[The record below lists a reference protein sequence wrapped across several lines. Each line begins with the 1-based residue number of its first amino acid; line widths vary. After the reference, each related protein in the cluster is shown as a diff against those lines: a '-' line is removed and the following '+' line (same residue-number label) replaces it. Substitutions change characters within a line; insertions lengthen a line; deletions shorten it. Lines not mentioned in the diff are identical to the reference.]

1 MKSGTRLREA
11 FKKVAVPVLSV
22 AVALGASYGINAGT
36 KQELEGVKI
45 SQTES
50 RYMRKGDG
58 FGFTKTTYQTAQGE
72 FQNTWS
78 PLNGKFS
85 SSEIEAK
92 IKVGE
97 TYDITVVG
105 LNVPTLG
112 WYPNIISAKPAAP
125 KPPSR

>member
-1 MKSGTRLREA
+1 
-11 FKKVAVPVLSV
+11 
-22 AVALGASYGINAGT
+22 
-36 KQELEGVKI
+36 
-45 SQTES
+45 
-50 RYMRKGDG
+50 MRKGDG
-58 FGFTKTTYQTAQGE
+58 FGITKTTYQTEQGE

-85 SSEIEAK
+85 SSAIEGQL
-92 IKVGE
+92 KVGE

-112 WYPNIISAKPAAP
+112 WYQNIISAKPAVP